1 MAGTCVAALDH
12 LTMYPRLSTGGYPL
26 NNVECIGTQ
35 SHVRNLQ
42 NEANDKSTDTS
53 NEHTSFMLIH
63 NINTINRSISEN
75 LFFDYL
81 AFSNEDLIHGF
92 NKNIKANLSRMN
104 NSLESIIQ
112 NFTKN
117 VHQISM
123 PTNDEENVFAEMMI
137 YELMPC
143 IAPISEYKIRI
154 KIKKVETPSPD
165 PIELEGF

>member
-1 MAGTCVAALDH
+1 MLDSGLH
-12 LTMYPRLSTGGYPL
+12 KNYRL
-26 NNVECIGTQ
+26 IGI
-35 SHVRNLQ
+35 L
-42 NEANDKSTDTS
+42 
-53 NEHTSFMLIH
+53 
-63 NINTINRSISEN
+63 ISEN

-92 NKNIKANLSRMN
+92 NKNIKANLNRIN

-117 VHQISM
+117 VHQVSM
-123 PTNDEENVFAEMMI
+123 PTNDEENVFAEMMN

-154 KIKKVETPSPD
+154 KIKKVEKPSPD